1 MRAGSQGK
9 EDPVI
14 INNTS
19 SNIATMDPTS
29 GNKTFKA
36 KFEKQ
41 MKAQQDKEVVVKHL
55 QKVGVL
61 PSGKEVKRKVEKKM
75 GDTRARLADA
85 GAASSFGGQTRAG
98 GRYRMP
104 KGDSFTQK

>member
-1 MRAGSQGK
+1 
-9 EDPVI
+9 
-14 INNTS
+14 
-19 SNIATMDPTS
+19 MDPTS

-36 KFEKQ
+36 KFAKQ
-41 MKAQQDKEVVVKHL
+41 VKAQHDKEVVVKQL

-61 PSGKEVKRKVEKKM
+61 PSGKEIKRKVEKKM